1 MLEAIQQDL
10 SFRVSDRDI
19 LAPCGEVG
27 GGDCAE
33 RRGRRWPVGKGGG
46 GREMDL
52 EDGLAENDN
61 TTSQL
66 TILNASFFLSLP
78 IARICASWLN
88 AMVDTDVVRFINSR
102 SGLGDIGSKPMFSS
116 YPVCDAI
123 SDDS

>member
-1 MLEAIQQDL
+1 MSASWRMRL
-10 SFRVSDRDI
+10 R
-19 LAPCGEVG
+19 
-27 GGDCAE
+27 
-33 RRGRRWPVGKGGG
+33 K
-46 GREMDL
+46 
-52 EDGLAENDN
+52 EDGSEEGGEPRTDPWRPR
-61 TTSQL
+61 L